1 MSAAIGAVAPDFS
14 LKDQYGVTRSLAE
27 FRGRAVLLAF
37 VPFAFT
43 GICTGEVCELRDNQD
58 DFTNDVVQ
66 TIVITCDS
74 APTLK
79 EWATQQNIDYPVL
92 SDFWPHGAT
101 ASAYGVF
108 NDAIGC
114 ALRGTFLIDSDG
126 IIRWSV
132 VNNLGDA
139 RSTDDYRAAIAA
151 L

>member
-43 GICTGEVCELRDNQD
+43 GICTGEVCELRDNPD

>member
-1 MSAAIGAVAPDFS
+1 MSAAVGAIAPEFT
-14 LKDQYGVTRSLAE
+14 LKDQYGVARSLSE
-27 FRGRAVLLAF
+27 FRGKAVLLAF

-43 GICTGEVCELRDNQD
+43 GICTGEVCELRDNQET
-58 DFTNDVVQ
+58 FSNEDVH
-66 TIVITCDS
+66 TIVVTCDS

-79 EWATQQNIDYPVL
+79 EWATQQNITYPVL

-108 NDAIGC
+108 NDVVGC
-114 ALRGTFLIDSDG
+114 ALRGTFLIDGDG
-126 IIRWSV
+126 IVRWSV
-132 VNNLGDA
+132 VNQLGEA

>member
-1 MSAAIGAVAPDFS
+1 MSAAIGAVAPEFS
-14 LKDQYGVTRSLAE
+14 LKDQYGVLRSLSE
-27 FRGRAVLLAF
+27 FRGKAVLLAF

-43 GICTGEVCELRDNQD
+43 GICTSEVCELRDNQADFSND
-58 DFTNDVVQ
+58 DVQ
-66 TIVITCDS
+66 TVVITCDS

-79 EWATQQNIDYPVL
+79 EWANQQGIDYPVL
-92 SDFWPHGAT
+92 SDFWPHGAI

-114 ALRGTFLIDSDG
+114 ALRGTFLIDAEG